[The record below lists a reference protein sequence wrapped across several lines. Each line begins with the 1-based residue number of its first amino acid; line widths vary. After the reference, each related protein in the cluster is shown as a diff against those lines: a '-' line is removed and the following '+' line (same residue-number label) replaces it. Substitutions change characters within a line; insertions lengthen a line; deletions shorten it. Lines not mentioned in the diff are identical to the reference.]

1 MTSIP
6 RRLALV
12 GLVTLVSVGLLAQP
26 VAAFHIGA
34 IADCGDAGIF
44 TIEATPNG
52 AGFEAPPPSGALL
65 FEEGGVLTLLK
76 IVRDGVVIFDAPV
89 VGRAN
94 NAVDEVTCTFEL
106 ANGVDVEMTG
116 VFAGN

>member
-1 MTSIP
+1 MTPIR
-6 RRLALV
+6 RRLALA
-12 GLVTLVSVGLLAQP
+12 GAVTLVWAGLIVQP
-26 VAAFHIGA
+26 AAALHIGA
-34 IADCGDAGIF
+34 IVDCGDAGTF
-44 TIEATPNG
+44 TIEAQPNG

-76 IVRDGVVIFDAPV
+76 IVRDGVVVFDAPA

-116 VFAGN
+116 VLAAT